1 MVPGTHRC
9 MYCRKKIGA
18 FRRLFDAQFCSA
30 DHRRKLT
37 SGSARALRDAE
48 DLYGAEEVLAPTW
61 SSITQLKRDE
71 KEERKGGLGPTLVVA
86 FGVVLLMFAI
96 AQMRQSAPPPKAVS
110 SAPKNKPSNDASS
123 GGIFGVLGNLVQS
136 TTSSKLRDDF
146 RAGLGNWEGR
156 ISDWTAERGE
166 VRPGSLR
173 IYKPSASLSNY
184 QMDFMGQ
191 IERKSMNWA
200 FRAADTKNYYA
211 TKLVITHPGPLP
223 NAGLVRF
230 IVLDGRER
238 ERVELPLPLT
248 LERGVDYHVQVT
260 VQGKR
265 FLTSVNGQLVSSW
278 TDDRISRGG
287 VGFFADSG
295 ESSVVKWVTVSERDS
310 FLSKIASHFS
320 LITFPAVAI
329 PGAR

>member
-9 MYCRKKIGA
+9 LYCRKKIGP
-18 FRRLFDAQFCSA
+18 FRRIWDAQFCSS

-48 DLYGAEEVLAPTW
+48 DLYGAEEILTPTW

-71 KEERKGGLGPTLVVA
+71 KEERKGSLGPTLGVA
-86 FGVVLLMFAI
+86 LAVVLLMFAV
-96 AQMRQSAPPPKAVS
+96 AQMPQSAPPPKAVS
-110 SAPKNKPSNDASS
+110 SAPKNKASNDSS
-123 GGIFGVLGNLVQS
+123 GGIFHALGNLVQS
-136 TTSSKLRDDF
+136 TTSNNLRDDF
-146 RAGLGNWEGR
+146 HAGLGNWEGR
-156 ISDWTAERGE
+156 FSDWTAERGE

-191 IERKSMNWA
+191 IERKSMDWA

-248 LERGVDYHVQVT
+248 LDRGVDYHVQVT

-287 VGFFADSG
+287 VGFFADNG
-295 ESSVVKWVTVSERDS
+295 ESAVVKWVAVSERDS

-320 LITFPAVAI
+320 LITFPAAAI